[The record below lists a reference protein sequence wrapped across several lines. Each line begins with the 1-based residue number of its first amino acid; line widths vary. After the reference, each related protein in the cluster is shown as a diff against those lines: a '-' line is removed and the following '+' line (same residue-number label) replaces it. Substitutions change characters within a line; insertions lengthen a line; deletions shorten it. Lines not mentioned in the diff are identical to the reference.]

1 LDPEF
6 LRILVRVAI
15 IGGTI
20 GIIGAVAVYFA
31 LRSFRTGEFRAGV
44 IVVAL
49 LAFVLVCC
57 IILLKFS
64 FVR

>member
-1 LDPEF
+1 MDPEF
-6 LRILVRVAI
+6 IRILVRVAI

-20 GIIGAVAVYFA
+20 GIIGAAAVYFA
-31 LRSFRTGEFRAGV
+31 LRSFRTGEFRASL
-44 IVVAL
+44 IVAAL

-57 IILLKFS
+57 IVLLKVS

>member
-1 LDPEF
+1 M
-6 LRILVRVAI
+6 RVAI

-20 GIIGAVAVYFA
+20 GIIGAAAVYFA
-31 LRSFRTGEFRAGV
+31 LRSFRTGEFRASL
-44 IVVAL
+44 IVAAL

-57 IILLKFS
+57 IVLLKVS